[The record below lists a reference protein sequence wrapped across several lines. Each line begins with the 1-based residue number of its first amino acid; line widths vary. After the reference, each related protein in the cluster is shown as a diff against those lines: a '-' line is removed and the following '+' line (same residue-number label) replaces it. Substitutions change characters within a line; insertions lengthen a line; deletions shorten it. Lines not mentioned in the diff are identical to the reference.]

1 MKWLWFAGPLAVIL
15 VALFLN
21 VWPPAEER
29 RLRRAVERWIDEFL
43 GPVRTA
49 KGKAKSRRVRRL
61 PALFDH
67 LIDRAGGG
75 TRLTDVVLVPKL
87 AYAAVRLAD
96 GVAGSNQFTVLCKLA
111 KPGPSF
117 TCHPLQ
123 VIDGRPAEN
132 RGIRFRND
140 PQFTDQFVVEGDGAR
155 ATRKWL
161 SADLR
166 EALMDLPDA
175 WLRVDG
181 RVMAL
186 TVYGYA
192 DADRLDELV
201 GVADAI
207 FAERGAGG
215 SESLFGEGGAAGAK
229 ASSHDAGSDSD
240 EDEADDEP
248 VPTPV
253 RLKAGALD
261 MGLYLLATLVLVAV
275 LGKFESFHPAV
286 LFNSP
291 DLVVNEPW
299 QGGWT
304 TKGFGA
310 LVAAESLLVG
320 LFVLQGYL
328 AATRGQ
334 SIGKRLWGM
343 RVVRVDGTPVTFWRG
358 LLLRSWL
365 LGLVPLVVAGVMAR
379 PFGAREF
386 FLAIPRWPT
395 LAVAAAVVAL
405 AAASMAMS
413 REQRGLHDLVAGTK
427 VVDAE
432 PWRLPSIQLGTSG
445 DGVDPLAF
453 KRLSRVGLLLAALIF
468 AYAISRMLNLGF

>member
-1 MKWLWFAGPLAVIL
+1 MKWLWFAGPLSVIL
-15 VALFLN
+15 VALFLSL
-21 VWPPAEER
+21 WPPAEER
-29 RLRRAVERWIDEFL
+29 RLRRAVQRWLDEFL

-61 PALFDH
+61 PPLFDD
-67 LIDRAGGG
+67 LVDRAGGG
-75 TRLTDVVLVPKL
+75 TRVTDVVLVPKL

-96 GVAGSNQFTVLCKLA
+96 GKTASNQFTVLCKLS
-111 KPGPSF
+111 KPGPRF

-123 VIDGRPAEN
+123 IVDGRPAEN
-132 RGIRFRND
+132 QGVRFRND
-140 PQFTDQFVVEGDGAR
+140 PEFMDQFVVEGDGAR
-155 ATRKWL
+155 AVRKWL
-161 SADLR
+161 SPDLR
-166 EALMDLPDA
+166 DALMDLPDA
-175 WLRVDG
+175 WLRVEG

-186 TVYGYA
+186 TLYGQA
-192 DADRLDELV
+192 DADRLDELL

-215 SESLFGEGGAAGAK
+215 GESLFGEGGAAGPK
-229 ASSHDAGSDSD
+229 ASSRHDERGGD
-240 EDEADDEP
+240 EEGAEDEP
-248 VPTPV
+248 VPTPL

-261 MGLYLLATLVLVAV
+261 MALYILAIFALVAV

-320 LFVLQGYL
+320 LFVLQAYM

-343 RVVRVDGTPVTFWRG
+343 RVVRVDGTPVRFWRG

-365 LGLVPLVVAGVMAR
+365 LGLVPLVVAGVLAR

-405 AAASMAMS
+405 AAGTLAMS
-413 REQRGLHDLVAGTK
+413 REQRGVHDWVAGTK
-427 VVDAE
+427 VVGAE
-432 PWRLPSIQLGTSG
+432 RWQLPSIQLGTAG

-453 KRLSRVGLLLAALIF
+453 KRISRVGLLLAALVF
-468 AYAISRMLNLGF
+468 AYALSRMLNLGF